1 MPWTEQTT
9 VDWGHWDLESWMGR
23 PLPEHV
29 LSRFNHDQEAY
40 DIRFLED
47 LLARVGEAPDIM
59 THLGY
64 LYTQARRY
72 RDALAVDQRLVALR
86 PRDSLAFYNLA
97 CSYALLG
104 KVNRGFETLKQA
116 IALGYRDLEHM
127 YEDSD
132 LENLRGDPRW
142 NDLVSVIKT

>member
-1 MPWTEQTT
+1 MPWIEHTT
-9 VDWGHWDLESWMGR
+9 VDWGHWDLESWMAR
-23 PLPEHV
+23 PLPESL

-47 LLARVGEAPDIM
+47 LLARVGEASDIL

-72 RDALAVDQRLVALR
+72 RDALVVDQRLVVLR
-86 PRDSLAFYNLA
+86 PRSPVAFYNLA

-104 KVNRGFETLKQA
+104 KVNRGFEALKRA
-116 IALGYRDLEHM
+116 IALGYRDLGHM
-127 YEDSD
+127 QEDAD
-132 LENLRGDPRW
+132 LDTLRKDRRW
-142 NDLVSVIKT
+142 NDLLSVIGT

>member
-9 VDWGHWDLESWMGR
+9 VDWGHWDLESWMAR

-47 LLARVGEAPDIM
+47 LLARVGEAPDIL

-72 RDALAVDQRLVALR
+72 RDALAVDQRLVTLR
-86 PRDSLAFYNLA
+86 PRDPLAFYNLA

-104 KVNRGFETLKQA
+104 KVNRGFDALKRA

-127 YEDSD
+127 YDDDD

-142 NDLVSVIKT
+142 KDLVNVIET